1 MNVLEQIYAKAKEN
15 PQKVAFPEAS
25 NEKMMQ
31 AAYETGK
38 EGYIIPVLV
47 GEAEK
52 LKELAEERGY
62 DPSVFS
68 FVDIH
73 DETYTNDV
81 IRRYVELPDTIF
93 KEKAIGRR
101 MQDPLYYA
109 MAMQKVG
116 DADVTF
122 AGIDNTTGDVLL
134 AGQMI
139 IGMKPG
145 ISTISSIGLADIP
158 GYEAVKALFWLSVT
172 VQCVQTRMLSSW
184 QASQYQRVTRCRNF
198 LLGAEMCDGMLFYT
212 WKWSGR
218 TD

>member
-81 IRRYVELPDTIF
+81 IRFRNLAIRNAWFSGGVEWNC
-93 KEKAIGRR
+93 G
-101 MQDPLYYA
+101 
-109 MAMQKVG
+109 
-116 DADVTF
+116 
-122 AGIDNTTGDVLL
+122 
-134 AGQMI
+134 I
-139 IGMKPG
+139 IGHSPFTCSAMYCAKAVSYTHLTLP
-145 ISTISSIGLADIP
+145 TIA
-158 GYEAVKALFWLSVT
+158 
-172 VQCVQTRMLSSW
+172 
-184 QASQYQRVTRCRNF
+184 
-198 LLGAEMCDGMLFYT
+198 
-212 WKWSGR
+212 
-218 TD
+218 